1 MRLWLVRHGATDW
14 SEEGRLCGW
23 SDIPLSADGRSQA
36 GPLRSRL
43 DGLVFDGVWTSDLT
57 RASEFAC
64 LVAGQA
70 ETDSRLREID
80 FGELEGRRWV
90 DCDRS
95 TRDALVRFD
104 GFVAPG
110 GESVARLQERV
121 GAFLSSL
128 GHGEH
133 LLFTHGG
140 VIRLLTRWLG
150 LASSPAPGELTILE
164 WDGIDAK

>member
-1 MRLWLVRHGATDW
+1 MRLWLIRHGATDW

-23 SDIPLSADGRSQA
+23 TDIPLSAQGRSQA
-36 GPLRSRL
+36 RPLRPRL
-43 DGLVFDGVWTSDLT
+43 DGRVFEGVWTSDLT

-64 LVAGQA
+64 LAAGRA
-70 ETDSRLREID
+70 ETDPRLREID

-95 TRDALVRFD
+95 TRDALAGFD

-110 GESVARLQERV
+110 GESVARLEERV
-121 GAFLSSL
+121 GAFLASL
-128 GHGEH
+128 RPGEH

-140 VIRLLTRWLG
+140 VIRLLTQRVG
-150 LASSPAPGELTILE
+150 LASYPAPGELTIVE
-164 WDGIDAK
+164 WADTDAE

>member
-14 SEEGRLCGW
+14 SEQGRLCGW
-23 SDIPLSADGRSQA
+23 SDIPLSADGRGQA

-43 DGLVFDGVWTSDLT
+43 DGLVFDGVWASDLA

-70 ETDSRLREID
+70 KTDSRLREID
-80 FGELEGRRWV
+80 FGELEGRCWV

-110 GESVARLQERV
+110 GESVSRLEERV
-121 GAFLSSL
+121 GEFISGL
-128 GHGEH
+128 GPGEH

-140 VIRLLTRWLG
+140 VIRLLTGRAG
-150 LASSPAPGELTILE
+150 PVSYPAPGELTIIE
-164 WDGIDAK
+164 WDGIDAE